1 MIIDKE
7 QIHKI
12 RESFFDSIIAIIS
25 EEPTKMD
32 IFLDQQQYYVKPLE
46 EEIYKNIAYG
56 DLVVPVGGVFSNQS
70 FKVWYSMWHIGERI
84 KVGIMLKDVNLQ
96 EALIS
101 DHHKEINKVWGEDV
115 QPSIDTTHGAILYEW
130 EFSCPA
136 FYDSY
141 MYQEK
146 FILGMRHMHFRVM
159 KIVYDKFRSM
169 HMNEQVIYDE
179 EIKNL
184 QNLQTLPT

>member
-1 MIIDKE
+1 MIINKE
-7 QIHKI
+7 QTHKI
-12 RESFFDSIIAIIS
+12 RESFFDSVIS
-25 EEPTKMD
+25 VMSEDPTQMD
-32 IFLDQQQYYVKPLE
+32 IFLDQQQYYVKPIE
-46 EEIYKNIAYG
+46 KEIYKNSAYG
-56 DLVVPVGGVFSNQS
+56 DLVVPVGGNFSDKN

-84 KVGIMLKDVNLQ
+84 KVGIMLKDVDLQ

-101 DHHKEINKVWGEDV
+101 DHHKEINKVWGVDV
-115 QPSIDTTHGAILYEW
+115 QPNIDATHGALLYEW
-130 EFSCPA
+130 EFNCPD

-159 KIVYDKFRSM
+159 RIVYDKFKSIQM
-169 HMNEQVIYDE
+169 SQQVMYDE

-184 QNLQTLPT
+184 HDLPN